1 MVKLTPKQKEA
12 VYPLANLM
20 VLCSKL
26 SEDPRFF
33 NLSLLAL
40 RSNKSYNS
48 DYRYPVILDFF
59 KRQLEHHLKE
69 STDNERE
76 ALLKEFF
83 YYSVSMFTM
92 KIICIEKN
100 PILAKFLKLVYRLN
114 DEQFKEFI
122 SLVIQQFS
130 KREYERKLEEGY
142 TKTVYGGFGFAVSDT
157 AFFPNSEGKNVRDTK
172 EVLYI
177 YTAYDDNPY
186 LQDQHSFLREDFA
199 KGVDVYL
206 GDEVVGKVHN
216 TYLRLGKVM
225 AKISHLADYRELNNP
240 RTIGNFILVPH
251 LEFKVVKEFQDP
263 SGVTVQYVRPT
274 IHKFT
279 MYDKSK
285 KLKV

>member
-1 MVKLTPKQKEA
+1 MSLLKPKQREA

-26 SEDPRFF
+26 SEDPRYF
-33 NLSLLAL
+33 NLPLLML
-40 RSNKSYNS
+40 KSNKSYNS
-48 DYRYPVILDFF
+48 DYRYPVLLDFF

-69 STDNERE
+69 FTDSEYE
-76 ALLKEFF
+76 SLLKEFLF
-83 YYSVSMFTM
+83 YSVSMFTM

-100 PILAKFLKLVYRLN
+100 TILAKFLKLAYQLN

-122 SLVIQQFS
+122 NLVIQQFS

-142 TKTVYGGFGFAVSDT
+142 TKTVYGGFGFMVSKT
-157 AFFPNSEGKNVRDTK
+157 AFFPNSEGKDVYDTK
-172 EVLYI
+172 EVIRTYATYEDEPILK
-177 YTAYDDNPY
+177 
-186 LQDQHSFLREDFA
+186 DQHSFLKEDFA

-216 TYLRLGKVM
+216 VYMRLDKAV
-225 AKISHLADYRELNNP
+225 AKISHRADYRELNHP
-240 RTIGNFILVPH
+240 RLIGNYILIPH
-251 LEFKVVKEFQDP
+251 LEFKVVKEVRDQN
-263 SGVTVQYVRPT
+263 GMTVKYVRPT

-285 KLKV
+285 I